1 MQVIRETMQNIVNP
15 PTDKYISTTIK
26 PKEDPDRKMMA
37 LEWHGTTS
45 VKLAVRNRPLVTD
58 PQDAVIRITSTTIC
72 GSDLHLYTNEVPG
85 VRPLEVGDI
94 LGHEFMGIVESVGP
108 NVRDVKIGDRVV
120 SSFAISDG
128 TCRFCQNGK
137 PSMCETTNPSS
148 QMESLYGQR
157 TAGLFGYSHLTG
169 GYHGGQAEYVRVPF
183 ADYNLLKVPNNGP
196 DEKYLFLSDIIC
208 TGWHGVELGRVGEE
222 GFKTVAVW
230 GCGPVGLM
238 AIKLAFLRGAQKVFA
253 IDHIPYRLDHAKQLG
268 ATILNFEDDTNIGER
283 LNKICPE
290 GIDTCIDCAGFR
302 FPSTISHK
310 IQRALKLET
319 DTLDIVQQ
327 MIYAARKGGYVVLIG
342 DYFNTGNGFP
352 IGHFMEKGLHMTGGQ
367 SWPQTY
373 WKTLLPMIED
383 GRLDPTF
390 VITHRMPL
398 SKIEE
403 AYRMFSNCEDG
414 ALKIVLTPTDLAREL
429 ATNQTAL

>member
-1 MQVIRETMQNIVNP
+1 MEVIRETMQNIVNP
-15 PTDKYISTTIK
+15 PTNKYISTTIK

-37 LEWHGTTS
+37 CEWHGTSS
-45 VKLAVRNRPLVTD
+45 VKLALRPRPLVTD
-58 PQDAVIRITSTTIC
+58 TTDALIRVTSTTIC
-72 GSDLHLYTNEVPG
+72 GSDLHLYLNEIPG

-94 LGHEFMGIVESVGP
+94 LGHEFMGIVEDVGP
-108 NVRDVKIGDRVV
+108 NVTNIKKGDRVV
-120 SSFAISDG
+120 SSFAIADG
-128 TCRFCQNGK
+128 TCRFCKAGR
-137 PSMCETTNPSS
+137 PSMCDTTNPSG
-148 QMESLYGQR
+148 QQEALYGQR

-183 ADYNLLKVPNNGP
+183 ADTNLLKVPASGA

-208 TGWHGVELGRVGEE
+208 TGWHGVDLGRVGEDE
-222 GFKTVAVW
+222 FKTVAVW

-238 AIKLAFLRGAQKVFA
+238 AIKLAFIRGAQKVFA
-253 IDHIPYRLDHAKQLG
+253 IDHIPYRLEAAQKLG
-268 ATILNFEDDTNIGER
+268 ATTLNFEDGTNIGER
-283 LNKICPE
+283 LLQICPE

-327 MIYAARKGGYVVLIG
+327 MIMAARKGGYVVLIG
-342 DYFNTGNGFP
+342 DYFNIGNGFP
-352 IGHFMEKGLHMTGGQ
+352 IGSFMEKGLTMTGGQ

-383 GRLDPTF
+383 GRLDPSF
-390 VITHRMPL
+390 VISHKMPL

-403 AYRMFSNCEDG
+403 AYRIFSNCEDG
-414 ALKIVLTPTDLAREL
+414 ALKIVLTPTDMTRDLSD
-429 ATNQTAL
+429 